1 METPQKDRD
10 DDILSD
16 ATPFNSPAPSDR
28 TFAADN
34 DENEGTFAFD
44 EEEEENDVQFVQ
56 QNKVGF
62 GKRVRKITASG
73 FRMLVEILNYTWFL
87 LPFLCLIVALV
98 LPRYLITAIQAS
110 PTSLTSPGRAASFS
124 TIQVQMDT
132 IIKDISSF
140 KKFQQEQEA
149 RIEEITF
156 LYEQSSKNIDTLL
169 DRARTSTGDIPT
181 SVLDHVSEM
190 IQAAV
195 KKSTR
200 ELKNEYKTALQPLET
215 GLRQI
220 TTQASLFENDLK
232 TYKTLV
238 EDVEELVESNK
249 KHVLEA
255 VQDAT
260 NPQATEQK
268 VSAIVSAEIALVQDK
283 MTRLLTDEA
292 TRLEHKHSQALQT
305 LRNSTLSHIDQLVGQ
320 SAGQAHT
327 FPSKAIIDYASS
339 SSGARVLRFQ
349 SDLSSHKLI
358 GVVQSLFSESP
369 FTSKTFNAFPLC
381 SILGSSC
388 PLLNQHPE
396 SAITDNV
403 DPGNC
408 WTMEGA
414 SGSLSVKL
422 AYPIVPQSVEIYHI
436 DPSIAVDFGSAPKDI
451 QVIGLVLDDKS
462 KDVRHV
468 NFGSFQYLK
477 NGGTSQRFF
486 LNDQA
491 STTKVVGMT
500 LRVLSNHGN
509 DKFTCLY
516 RFSVYGSRFFKQ

>member
-124 TIQVQMDT
+124 TIQVQMDA

-156 LYEQSSKNIDTLL
+156 LYEQSSKSIDTLL

-232 TYKTLV
+232 TYKTFV
-238 EDVEELVESNK
+238 EGVEELVESNK
-249 KHVLEA
+249 KHVLDA

-339 SSGARVLRFQ
+339 SSGAR
-349 SDLSSHKLI
+349 
-358 GVVQSLFSESP
+358 
-369 FTSKTFNAFPLC
+369 
-381 SILGSSC
+381 
-388 PLLNQHPE
+388 
-396 SAITDNV
+396 DNV

-486 LNDQA
+486 LNDQVRDPNH
-491 STTKVVGMT
+491 STFLT
-500 LRVLSNHGN
+500 
-509 DKFTCLY
+509 
-516 RFSVYGSRFFKQ
+516 

>member
-1 METPQKDRD
+1 METPPPKRGRRWNMETPQKDRD

-349 SDLSSHKLI
+349 RHKVKPPPQSNLLSI
-358 GVVQSLFSESP
+358 SLFSESP

-491 STTKVVGMT
+491 STPKVVGMT
-500 LRVLSNHGN
+500 LR
-509 DKFTCLY
+509 CLWLT
-516 RFSVYGSRFFKQ
+516 FF